1 LEADD
6 MSTHDNLTE
15 DRERY
20 QPLPSFAQTYG
31 EDLGP
36 DPFADAAGTPR
47 SAQQHA
53 ARRKAQEL
61 EAREARDLAQLGAV
75 AQDQADSEALDRAVA
90 LIRAGRKVPTQ
101 TRIAAMRAARD
112 RGVPISSAE
121 LLAAGR
127 G

>member
-1 LEADD
+1 
-6 MSTHDNLTE
+6 MTKHSNLSE

-20 QPLPSFAQTYG
+20 RPPPSAAELFG

-36 DPFADAAGTPR
+36 DPTADTTGIPASAKQHAQR
-47 SAQQHA
+47 REAQQQA
-53 ARRKAQEL
+53 AQER
-61 EAREARDLAQLGAV
+61 RELAQLGAV
-75 AQDQADSEALDRAVA
+75 AQDRADDEALDHAIA
-90 LIRAGRKVPTQ
+90 LIRAGRKVPTG

-121 LLAAGR
+121 LLAARR

>member
-1 LEADD
+1 MELI
-6 MSTHDNLTE
+6 MSQDQKDYT
-15 DRERY
+15 
-20 QPLPSFAQTYG
+20 PLPSMAETFG

-36 DPFADAAGTPR
+36 DPFADTSGIPR

-53 ARRKAQEL
+53 ARRKAKEREAQ
-61 EAREARDLAQLGAV
+61 EARELAQLGAV
-75 AQDQADSEALDRAVA
+75 AQDQADGDALDKAIA
-90 LIRAGRKVPTQ
+90 LIRAGKKVPTG

>member
-1 LEADD
+1 MDQ
-6 MSTHDNLTE
+6 HDNQE
-15 DRERY
+15 QYR
-20 QPLPSFAQTYG
+20 PPPSVAALFG

-36 DPFADAAGTPR
+36 DPTADATGVGR

-53 ARRKAQEL
+53 QRREAKLREAQER
-61 EAREARDLAQLGAV
+61 RELAQLGAV
-75 AQDQADSEALDRAVA
+75 AQDQADDEALDRAVA
-90 LIRAGRKVPTQ
+90 LIRAGRKVPTG

-121 LLAAGR
+121 LLAARR